1 MSARVPFFDFKT
13 GISRC
18 FYYRVMNIKV
28 FNIRLAKEF
37 CQDDQAKMNA
47 FLDSVEV
54 KLTSTNF
61 VTTASKDY
69 WSAVVFYV
77 PKATPKSK
85 PESKPSEEELSF
97 EETKIF
103 NALRVWRNDLAQK
116 LDWSSFRI
124 CHNSHLIAVAK
135 FNPQN
140 LVELEQVSGFGKTRT
155 EKYGEDILAVLN
167 AL

>member
-1 MSARVPFFDFKT
+1 
-13 GISRC
+13 
-18 FYYRVMNIKV
+18 MNIKV

-37 CQDDQAKMNA
+37 CQEDQTKMNA

-61 VTTASKDY
+61 VTTGKVDY
-69 WSAVVFYV
+69 WSAVVFYS
-77 PKATPKSK
+77 PKVLGKSK
-85 PESKPSEEELSF
+85 SENKTTEDELSH
-97 EETKIF
+97 EQTKIF

-124 CHNSHLIAVAK
+124 CHNSHLIAVAQS
-135 FNPQN
+135 NPRT
-140 LVELEQVSGFGKTRT
+140 LEELERVSGFGKART
-155 EKYGEDILAVLN
+155 EKYGDAILAVLN